1 MADLLSNP
9 YTLLLL
15 GDIVALFLYY
25 AMHLSFYV
33 MRESFKKHK
42 ILVFMIYALTV
53 LFFFYANT
61 LGVIYINLIASY
73 LAFLIPLFICYK
85 VNNI

>member
-33 MRESFKKHK
+33 MRESFKKHR
-42 ILVFMIYALTV
+42 I
-53 LFFFYANT
+53 
-61 LGVIYINLIASY
+61 
-73 LAFLIPLFICYK
+73 IPGIPHSIIHLL
-85 VNNI
+85 